1 MRRVWALVAFAA
13 IAASVS
19 DVTFATFEKL
29 Q

>member
-1 MRRVWALVAFAA
+1 MRRVWALVAFALT
-13 IAASVS
+13 AASGS